1 MLPTIY
7 NVIMSPPD
15 VVGVPVLMD
24 DDLFRADGN
33 GTSLVVLIQS
43 MFSQVD
49 SVGATAAWPQK
60 TEKHCLKAGNHSSIQ
75 NLFYSIIQV

>member
-1 MLPTIY
+1 
-7 NVIMSPPD
+7 
-15 VVGVPVLMD
+15 MD

-33 GTSLVVLIQS
+33 GTSLIVGIQS

-60 TEKHCLKAGNHSSIQ
+60 IQKYCLEN
-75 NLFYSIIQV
+75 Y